1 MKNADYLKKELKD
14 QQISQNH
21 FGEEYYREE
30 VNETADEKPI
40 ADHYE
45 RFKSLLKSSDH
56 RAPERIMAY
65 INYFNRT
72 YKNENRYTQA
82 DRSAAWELFV
92 ELDTRV
98 ATRQLLGGES
108 KAALSSLA
116 SLFVLHR
123 DISKLHGPNCKEYY
137 SLVNGYLERSL
148 RPFTSKWHSELDDKA
163 DELFRNE
170 LASIQANLSEL
181 KDTLENMSA

>member
-14 QQISQNH
+14 QKIRQNH
-21 FGEEYYREE
+21 FAEEYYREE
-30 VNETADEKPI
+30 VDEMADEKTL

-45 RFKSLLKSSDH
+45 RFKSLLKSTDH

-72 YKNENRYTQA
+72 YKNQSRFTQA
-82 DRSAAWELFV
+82 DRAAAWGLFV

-98 ATRQLLGGES
+98 ATRQLSGGES

-116 SLFVLHR
+116 SLFDFHR
-123 DISKLHGPNCKEYY
+123 DISKLHGPNCKQYY
-137 SLVNGYLERSL
+137 TLVNEYLESQL
-148 RPFTSKWHSELDDKA
+148 RPFTSKWHRELSGDN
-163 DELFRNE
+163 DERFRNE
-170 LASIQANLSEL
+170 LASIQVNLSEL
-181 KDTLENMSA
+181 KDILESMSS

>member
-1 MKNADYLKKELKD
+1 MKVDTHKLTGL
-14 QQISQNH
+14 QQ
-21 FGEEYYREE
+21 
-30 VNETADEKPI
+30 
-40 ADHYE
+40 
-45 RFKSLLKSSDH
+45 
-56 RAPERIMAY
+56 
-65 INYFNRT
+65 
-72 YKNENRYTQA
+72 
-82 DRSAAWELFV
+82 LFV

-108 KAALSSLA
+108 KAALCSLA
-116 SLFVLHR
+116 SLFDLHR

-163 DELFRNE
+163 DKLFRNE

-181 KDTLENMSA
+181 KNTLENMSA